1 MGSKRRKPRPND
13 LADRYRAGEFA
24 ADKVDD
30 VEEGADQA
38 KRQIFSNRSKH
49 AEANKIAKTAGE
61 REERAALL
69 AAAAEE
75 AGDAPLE
82 QLPLGEVTQVYSMF
96 SQVESA
102 DGTVYLCVVRKTLI
116 RTSETHLI
124 VGDVVRVR
132 GIGRLD
138 SAGRTEAVIDAIEPR
153 RTVLTRTDSFK
164 GVNQQPI
171 VANAEQ
177 MLIVAAV
184 TEPPV
189 KWGLVD
195 RMIVAARSGGLVPI
209 VCLNK
214 VDLADDSSAAEPIE
228 TADDET
234 IDPLAA
240 LDYYLSIGVQ
250 TVRTSV
256 ETAVGLD
263 ELKGLLAG
271 RVTVLAGHS
280 GVGKSSL
287 IMAIEPGLDIRIGA
301 ISGYTGKGRHT
312 TTSARRYVLKVAGG
326 TVVDTPGVKMFGLWG
341 VTADRLAEFFPD
353 VEADTAPPW
362 RRQSYERILGTM
374 R

>member
-1 MGSKRRKPRPND
+1 MGSKRRKAPRVTEN
-13 LADRYRAGEFA
+13 LADRYRSGEFA
-24 ADKVDD
+24 ADRTDQDD
-30 VEEGADQA
+30 PAQ
-38 KRQIFSNRSKH
+38 RQQFSARSKH
-49 AEANKIAKTAGE
+49 AVDNKIAKTTGE

-69 AAAAEE
+69 AAAAEA
-75 AGDAPLE
+75 AGDEPPE
-82 QLPLGEVTQVYSMF
+82 RLPQGEVTQVYSMF

-102 DGTVYLCVVRKTLI
+102 AGHVYLCVVRKTL
-116 RTSETHLI
+116 SLHSGAHLI

-132 GIGRLD
+132 DIGRLD
-138 SAGRTEAVIDAIEPR
+138 AAGRTEAVIEAVEPR
-153 RTVLTRTDSFK
+153 RTVLTRTESFK

-214 VDLADDSSAAEPIE
+214 VDLADDVTDAEPIE
-228 TADDET
+228 TADDESV
-234 IDPLAA
+234 DPLAA

-256 ETAVGLD
+256 ETKVGLD

-271 RVTVLAGHS
+271 RTTVLAGHS

-287 IMAIEPGLDIRIGA
+287 IMAVEDGLDIRIGE

-312 TTSARRYVLKVAGG
+312 TTSARRYPLAAGG
-326 TVVDTPGVKMFGLWG
+326 MVIDTPGVKMFGLWG
-341 VTADRLAEFFPD
+341 VTADRLIEFFPD

-362 RRQSYERILGTM
+362 RKETYARILATLEGD
-374 R
+374 

>member
-24 ADKVDD
+24 ADRVDQD
-30 VEEGADQA
+30 DDAD
-38 KRQIFSNRSKH
+38 KRQVFSDRSKH
-49 AEANKIAKTAGE
+49 AEANKIAKTTVE

-82 QLPLGEVTQVYSMF
+82 QLPVGEVTQVYSMF

-102 DGTVYLCVVRKTLI
+102 AGQVYLCVVRKTLI

-132 GIGRLD
+132 DIGRLD
-138 SAGRTEAVIDAIEPR
+138 SAGRTEAVIDAVEPR

-214 VDLADDSSAAEPIE
+214 VDLARNLKAAEPVE

-287 IMAIEPGLDIRIGA
+287 IMAVEPGLDIRIGA

-312 TTSARRYVLKVAGG
+312 TTSARRYVLQAGG

-341 VTADRLAEFFPD
+341 VTAERLVEFFPD
-353 VEADTAPPW
+353 VEAGTAPPW
-362 RRQSYERILGTM
+362 RRQSYDRILGTLG
-374 R
+374 

>member
-1 MGSKRRKPRPND
+1 MGSKRRKPRSNQ
-13 LADRYRAGEFA
+13 LADQYRDGAFD
-24 ADKVDD
+24 ADRLYEKDD
-30 VEEGADQA
+30 EQKQTYSD
-38 KRQIFSNRSKH
+38 RNKH
-49 AEANKIAKTAGE
+49 AEANKIAKTTGE

-82 QLPLGEVTQVYSMF
+82 QLPTGEVTQVYSMF

-102 DGTVYLCVVRKTLI
+102 AGQVYLCVVRKTLI

-132 GIGRLD
+132 DIGRLD
-138 SAGRTEAVIDAIEPR
+138 STGRTEAVIEHVEPR

-214 VDLADDSSAAEPIE
+214 VDLVADVTGSEPVE

-234 IDPLAA
+234 VDPLVA
-240 LDYYLSIGVQ
+240 LDHYLSIGVQ
-250 TVRTSV
+250 TLRTSV
-256 ETAVGLD
+256 ETKVGLG
-263 ELKGLLAG
+263 ELAAALAG
-271 RVTVLAGHS
+271 HTTVLAGHS

-287 IMAIEPGLDIRIGA
+287 IMAVEPGLDIRIGA

-312 TTSARRYVLKVAGG
+312 TTSARRYPLKAGG
-326 TVVDTPGVKMFGLWG
+326 LVIDTPGVKMFGLWG
-341 VTADRLAEFFPD
+341 VTAERLIEFFPD
-353 VEADTAPPW
+353 VEAGTAPPW
-362 RRQSYERILGTM
+362 RKQSYERILSTLGM
-374 R
+374 APQ

>member
-1 MGSKRRKPRPND
+1 MGSKKRKPRSND
-13 LADRYRAGEFA
+13 LADQYRAGAF
-24 ADKVDD
+24 D
-30 VEEGADQA
+30 ADQVYE
-38 KRQIFSNRSKH
+38 KDDEQKQTYSDRNKH
-49 AEANKIAKTAGE
+49 AEANKIAKTTGE

-75 AGDAPLE
+75 AGDAPLA
-82 QLPLGEVTQVYSMF
+82 QLPAGEVTQVYSMF

-102 DGTVYLCVVRKTLI
+102 AGQKFLCVVRKTLI
-116 RTSETHLI
+116 QVSETHLI

-132 GIGRLD
+132 DIGRLD
-138 SAGRTEAVIDAIEPR
+138 SAGRTEAVIEHVEPR
-153 RTVLTRTDSFK
+153 RTVLTRTESFK

-214 VDLADDSSAAEPIE
+214 VDLAGDVKEAEPIE

-234 IDPLAA
+234 VDPLAA
-240 LDYYLSIGVQ
+240 LDYYLSVGVQ

-256 ETAVGLD
+256 ETKVGL
-263 ELKGLLAG
+263 EELAALLKG
-271 RVTVLAGHS
+271 RTTVLAGHS

-287 IMAIEPGLDIRIGA
+287 IMAVEPGLDIRIGA

-312 TTSARRYVLKVAGG
+312 TTSARRYPLAAGG
-326 TVVDTPGVKMFGLWG
+326 LVIDTPGVKMFGLWG
-341 VTADRLAEFFPD
+341 VTADRLIEFFPD
-353 VEADTAPPW
+353 VANDTAPPW
-362 RRQSYERILGTM
+362 RRETYERILASLA
-374 R
+374 

>member
-1 MGSKRRKPRPND
+1 MGSKRRKPRSND
-13 LADRYRAGEFA
+13 LADRYSAGEFD
-24 ADKVDD
+24 ADRVFEKDD
-30 VEEGADQA
+30 DEREQFG
-38 KRQIFSNRSKH
+38 NRSKH
-49 AEANKIAKTAGE
+49 AEANKILKTTAE

-82 QLPLGEVTQVYSMF
+82 QLPTGEVTQVYSMF

-102 DGTVYLCVVRKTLI
+102 AGQVYLCVVRKTLI
-116 RTSETHLI
+116 RTSETHLV

-132 GIGRLD
+132 DIGRLD
-138 SAGRTEAVIDAIEPR
+138 SAGRTEAVIEAVEPR
-153 RTVLTRTDSFK
+153 RTVLTRTESFK

-214 VDLADDSSAAEPIE
+214 VDLAVPTRRIVPIE
-228 TADDET
+228 SANDET
-234 IDPLAA
+234 VDPIAA
-240 LDYYLSIGVQ
+240 LDYYLSLGIQ
-250 TVRTSV
+250 TLRTSV
-256 ETAVGLD
+256 DAAIGLD
-263 ELKGLLAG
+263 QLRDVLAG

-287 IMAIEPGLDIRIGA
+287 IRAVEPALADIRIGA

-312 TTSARRYVLKVAGG
+312 TTSARRYPLAGGG

-341 VTADRLAEFFPD
+341 VTADRLVEFFPD
-353 VEADTAPPW
+353 VEAGTAPPW
-362 RRQSYERILGTM
+362 RRESYDRIAASLD
-374 R
+374 

>member
-1 MGSKRRKPRPND
+1 MGSKRRKPRSNQ
-13 LADRYRAGEFA
+13 LADQYRDGAFD
-24 ADKVDD
+24 ADRVYEKDD
-30 VEEGADQA
+30 DPRE
-38 KRQIFSNRSKH
+38 RFSDRSKH
-49 AEANKIAKTAGE
+49 AEANKIAKTTVE

-75 AGDAPLE
+75 AGDAPLA
-82 QLPLGEVTQVYSMF
+82 QLPVGEVTQVYSMF

-102 DGTVYLCVVRKTLI
+102 DGHKYLCVVRKTLI

-132 GIGRLD
+132 DIGRLD
-138 SAGRTEAVIDAIEPR
+138 SAGRTEAVIEHVEPR

-184 TEPPV
+184 MEPPV
-189 KWGLVD
+189 KWGLID

-214 VDLADDSSAAEPIE
+214 VDLAADVKGSEPLE

-234 IDPLAA
+234 VDPLAA

-256 ETAVGLD
+256 ETSVGLD
-263 ELKGLLAG
+263 ELRALLAG

-287 IMAIEPGLDIRIGA
+287 IMAVEPGLDIRIGA

-312 TTSARRYVLKVAGG
+312 TTSARRYVLKLGG
-326 TVVDTPGVKMFGLWG
+326 TVIDTPGVKMFGLWG
-341 VTADRLAEFFPD
+341 VTAERLIEFFPD
-353 VEADTAPPW
+353 VAADTAPPW
-362 RRQSYERILGTM
+362 RRQSYDRIVATM
-374 R
+374 S